1 VRLSPGETTFFAVP
15 SSNLETIPGQLMLF
29 AVPILAA
36 VTFAGQSPDH
46 AAGAPPA
53 PPAAA
58 VPRTVAATRA
68 A

>member
-1 VRLSPGETTFFAVP
+1 
-15 SSNLETIPGQLMLF
+15 MLF